1 MLDLDAVDE
10 KIDVSEFGKVHK
22 KAVNKC
28 QFSKRHSQAEI
39 FWGAFAAFLEERI
52 QVAKEYQGFEL
63 PSTVGGRNGITI
75 HGGA

>member
-10 KIDVSEFGKVHK
+10 KIDVAEFGTVHK

-39 FWGAFAAFLEERI
+39 FWSAFAAFLEERI
-52 QVAKEYQGFEL
+52 QVAKETAR
-63 PSTVGGRNGITI
+63 PC
-75 HGGA
+75 